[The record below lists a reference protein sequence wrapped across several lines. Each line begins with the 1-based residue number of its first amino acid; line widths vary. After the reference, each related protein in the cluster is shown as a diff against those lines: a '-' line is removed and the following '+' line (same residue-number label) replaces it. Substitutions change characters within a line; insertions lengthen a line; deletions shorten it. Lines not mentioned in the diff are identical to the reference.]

1 MKESNCILIAELGA
15 TNARMALTMEGTTL
29 IESKEYLLTNFSSV
43 DQLFEAY
50 FEEIKQKASRGIIG
64 VAAPVLG
71 EKIRFT
77 NINIMFNQRTLK
89 DKIFSKGLKV
99 IHDLELQAYAVED
112 LVDEEVLRI
121 GEVEEEKKGSKV
133 LISPGSGLGL
143 AGIVDKQII
152 FTEGGHLN
160 IPSDSQDIKEILK
173 KFKQERGRNPTF
185 EDLMS
190 GKGINYIYKCFN
202 NSVNSEYTNE
212 EILVNKVDSA
222 CLKTRKLML
231 YLLATYAK
239 YIALIWGAT
248 SGVYFSGSIAN
259 SLLQPEELE
268 TFRADFENSPTMQEL
283 LVTIPV
289 FLIKDL
295 NLGLRGGLVL
305 ALKG

>member
-15 TNARMALTMEGTTL
+15 TNARIALTMEGTTL
-29 IESKEYLLTNFSSV
+29 IESKEYLLTDFSSV
-43 DQLFEAY
+43 DHLFEAY
-50 FEEIKQKASRGIIG
+50 FEEIKQKATRGIIG

-77 NINIMFNQRTLK
+77 NNNIMFNQRTLK

-99 IHDLELQAYAVED
+99 INDLELQAYALED

-160 IPSDSQDIKEILK
+160 IPPDSQDINEILK
-173 KFKQERGRNPTF
+173 KFKQDKGRNPTF
-185 EDLMS
+185 DDLIS
-190 GKGINYIYKCFN
+190 GKGINFIYKCFN
-202 NSVNSEYTNE
+202 NSVNSGYTNE

-222 CLKTRKLML
+222 CLKTRKLIL

-248 SGVYFSGSIAN
+248 SGLYFSGSIVN
-259 SLLQPEELE
+259 TLLQPEELE

-283 LVTIPV
+283 LVTIPI

-305 ALKG
+305 ALRG